1 MPMDPRLVGRFVW
14 LPRFGPGKVVAV
26 ETNRYKVEFFYSPW
40 KKQTVFQN
48 VPNLSAHDLPAKTR
62 VYVELDDG
70 WQAGQVKAVHRSR
83 AYGGGNEYDIEFL
96 HRPPLLRHP
105 ERYVFCRCLDAH
117 DDPTLSLATRGV
129 ENQYWHERRHRF
141 TASVLEQRAAA
152 TGLGSLLSSA
162 IRFVPHQIEVAR
174 RVLQDALQR
183 YLLADEVGMGKTIEA
198 GLIIRQ
204 FLLSAGVG
212 QTVWVVAPRH
222 LLSQWKKEL
231 RTKFYIDAFPNQVR
245 FFSPGEFGLLP
256 DEPPALLVVDEA
268 HHFVSNE
275 IHPDLRWAAES
286 APRLLLLSATP
297 ALGRSDILLR
307 LLRLIDPD
315 CYADVT
321 LEAFQAQVDQRE
333 AIGSFLRGLHAD
345 DPILIRQRLRRLP
358 VLFPH
363 DAEALGL
370 GERIAAALTMDD
382 ADELRQTV
390 NLLRSHVADVHRIN
404 QRLVRTRRRDA
415 VQWAFRQRGPVCE
428 DGDAPDISHVHCAY
442 IDDDRMHDTIDL
454 FEQWR
459 HASVAAVDQGEA
471 AVETLTAYLP
481 SLFDALAIGVDT
493 FGAVVARLPDTV
505 MSSDWKTAFA
515 DVFDAEQGIGGRDH
529 QVAERIEEFFH
540 HVGRVGQTAQPRIA
554 VFGSDP
560 RDVRACAAALAARL
574 GAQRVV
580 LAAELDDDD
589 DIATVL
595 SANAS
600 ANFLFCSPAEE
611 EGLNLHF
618 MDAIVHLDLP
628 LSPVRVE
635 QRIGRLDRFGR
646 KLAHLPQ
653 QVILPSV
660 SLEFSYWQAWYE
672 VLANS
677 FHIFNQPIT
686 DVLFSLEAVMADLVQ
701 TLLLQGSQGLRAAIE
716 HVQRTLR
723 KERDR
728 LDDQHALDKILM
740 EQQGAADVCAALV
753 GVDERDGDIRTATV
767 DWMVK
772 CLGFQLYDDPLKLFE
787 MQWPEQRIQLP
798 KHPWAPYFAK
808 SLNTKMTFKRLLA
821 LKGSAKCPP
830 PIVRFGSQLM
840 RLLEKQCRWEDRG
853 TAFATWR
860 HLPHMEDDL
869 WLGFKLCYIV
879 EARLPVG
886 LKSHEHESLRAR
898 LDTYLAPWLQTFFVD
913 AELQVVSDP
922 ARLRMLD
929 RPYDEATDTSLVRR
943 PQLFDHLM
951 GRTQFEALCR
961 QVREHSEGWLRS
973 NDAYRCAIDA
983 AVERGRLDIQRRIT
997 RLNQRK
1003 TNRSKRGEP
1012 IDSGLDREIEL
1023 NTMLF
1028 DALPNPVV
1036 RLDAIGLVALSRLA
1050 PAQYGDA

>member
-1 MPMDPRLVGRFVW
+1 MPMDPRLVGRFVL

-26 ETNRYKVEFFYSPW
+26 EANRYKIEFFYSPW
-40 KKQTVFQN
+40 KTQAVFQSF
-48 VPNLSAHDLPAKTR
+48 PNLSAHELPVKTR

-70 WQAGQVKAVHRSR
+70 WQAGQVKAVYRSR
-83 AYGGGNEYDIEFL
+83 IYGGGNEYDIEFL
-96 HRPPLLRHP
+96 HRPPLLRHQ
-105 ERYVFCRCLDAH
+105 ECYVFCRCFDAH

-174 RVLQDALQR
+174 RVLQDPLQR

-204 FLLSAGVG
+204 FLLSADAG

-231 RTKFYIDAFPNQVR
+231 RTKFYIDAFPNRVR
-245 FFSPGEFGLLP
+245 FFSPAEFGLLP

-268 HHFVSNE
+268 HHFVSQE

-286 APRLLLLSATP
+286 AQRLLLLSATP
-297 ALGRSDILLR
+297 ALGRSEILLR

-321 LEAFQAQVDQRE
+321 LEAFQTQVDLRE
-333 AIGSFLRGLHAD
+333 EIGSFLRGLRAD
-345 DPILIRQRLRRLP
+345 APILIKQRLRRLP
-358 VLFPH
+358 ILFPH

-370 GERIAAALTMDD
+370 GERVAAALMAND
-382 ADELRQTV
+382 ADVLRHCV
-390 NLLRSHVADVHRIN
+390 NLLRGHVADVHRIN

-428 DGDAPDISHVHCAY
+428 DGDAPDVSHVFCAY
-442 IDDDRMHDTIDL
+442 IDDGRMHNTIDL

-459 HASVAAVDQGEA
+459 QASVAAVDQGQA
-471 AVETLTAYLP
+471 TVEILTAYLP
-481 SLFDALAIGVDT
+481 GLFDALASGVDR
-493 FGAVVARLPDTV
+493 FGAVVASLPDNV
-505 MSSDWKTAFA
+505 MSSDWKAAFA
-515 DVFDAEQGIGGRDH
+515 DVFDAAQAGCGRDH
-529 QVAERIEEFFH
+529 QVVARIEEFFH

-554 VFGSDP
+554 VFGSDTQ
-560 RDVRACAAALAARL
+560 DVRACAAALAARL

-580 LAAELDDDD
+580 LAADLEDDD
-589 DIATVL
+589 DIATVFG
-595 SANAS
+595 ANAS

-646 KLAHLPQ
+646 KLTHLPQ
-653 QVILPSV
+653 QVLLPAV
-660 SLEFSYWQAWYE
+660 ALEFSYWQVWYE
-672 VLANS
+672 VLATS

-701 TLLLQGSQGLRAAIE
+701 TLLLQGAEGLRAALDR
-716 HVQRTLR
+716 VQSTMR

-728 LDDQHALDKILM
+728 LDDQYALDKILL
-740 EQQGAADVCAALV
+740 EQQGAADMCAALV
-753 GVDERDGDIRTATV
+753 RVDERDGDIRTATL
-767 DWMVK
+767 DWMVR

-787 MQWPEQRIQLP
+787 VHWPERIQLP

-808 SLNTKMTFKRLLA
+808 SLNTKMTFKRSLA
-821 LKGSAKCPP
+821 LRGSVKTPP
-830 PIVRFGSQLM
+830 PLVRFGSQLM
-840 RLLEKQCRWEDRG
+840 RLLERQCRWEDRG

-860 HLPHMEDDL
+860 HLPQLEQDL

-886 LKSHEHESLRAR
+886 LKPQEHESLRTR
-898 LDTYLAPWLQTFFVD
+898 LDGYLAPWLQTFFVD
-913 AELQVVSDP
+913 AELQVVTDP
-922 ARLRMLD
+922 ARLRTLD
-929 RPYDEATDTSLVRR
+929 RPYDETTDTSLVRR

-951 GRTQFEALCR
+951 GRTQFETLCR

-973 NDAYRCAIDA
+973 NDAYRCAING
-983 AVERGRLDIQRRIT
+983 AVERGRLDIQGRIT
-997 RLNQRK
+997 RLNHRK

-1012 IDSGLDREIEL
+1012 MDSGLDREIEL

-1028 DALPNPVV
+1028 DVLPNPVV
-1036 RLDAIGLVALSRLA
+1036 RLDAIGLVALSRLE
-1050 PAQYGDA
+1050 PAQFGGA